1 MKQISDIEKRDL
13 INLFL
18 GFKYL
23 SEGYFEDEI
32 ESYPNLHILIQ
43 EGLTFT
49 DEKTNLI
56 KLNDK
61 GDIFFH
67 KLIKEISEEYIAFL
81 KKKGFEISLRDMAS
95 WFEKKYEL
103 ESYDDGMDLG
113 HYISKNLHNYGYGCR
128 SAYSS
133 KDGKKYC
140 FIKS

>member
-95 WFEKKYEL
+95 WFEKN
-103 ESYDDGMDLG
+103 M
-113 HYISKNLHNYGYGCR
+113 N
-128 SAYSS
+128 
-133 KDGKKYC
+133 
-140 FIKS
+140 